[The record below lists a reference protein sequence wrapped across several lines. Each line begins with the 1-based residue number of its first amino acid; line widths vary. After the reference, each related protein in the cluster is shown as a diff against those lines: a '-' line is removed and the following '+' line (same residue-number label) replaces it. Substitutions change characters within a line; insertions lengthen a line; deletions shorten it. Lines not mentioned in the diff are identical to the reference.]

1 MAQKRQRRFAER
13 EVTTSSSQTT
23 VIAEGMRL
31 TGRLKGRGDVIISGE
46 LDSDCEIDG
55 SVTLTDTGRCKGTI
69 HATNV
74 MIAGNLDGDV
84 RATGKIEVSRSALVK
99 GSLAGSNIAVAE
111 GAVIEGGMQTT
122 SGIANEKLE
131 AIKVT

>member
-1 MAQKRQRRFAER
+1 MAQKRQRRFAEQAPP
-13 EVTTSSSQTT
+13 SSKQTT

-31 TGRLKGRGDVIISGE
+31 TGRLRGRGDVIISGE
-46 LDSDCEIDG
+46 LDSDCEIEG

-69 HATNV
+69 NATNV

-99 GSLAGSNIAVAE
+99 GSLAGANIAVAE

-122 SGIANEKLE
+122 NSFDADNVET
-131 AIKVT
+131 IKVT

>member
-1 MAQKRQRRFAER
+1 MAQKRQRRFPER
-13 EVTTSSSQTT
+13 EVSTSNQTT
-23 VIAEGMRL
+23 VIAEGMRV

-69 HATNV
+69 HATDV

-131 AIKVT
+131 AIKVK